1 MTSVIETY
9 DEVVHAGVV
18 EERLGVAIGMLGE
31 ERAEERGWLES
42 ARHRVAAAR
51 VGHGDLLE
59 RVLELPE
66 LRSLRG
72 DKTRELQNAAV
83 DAVDGLLAA
92 ITAHNARSPLIDA
105 IFRNLKPIAMR
116 RAKND
121 DFEQFLRELEK
132 RLVGSYVGRML
143 ADETYAPIAAPIE
156 KMRAA
161 FTAWREALHPPPRS
175 SADDDA
181 LRHELT
187 TASER
192 VALPIKQ
199 ALLLA
204 EAALQIEP
212 AIRESSCIF
221 ERPRKRSARERAA

>member
-9 DEVVHAGVV
+9 DEVVHAGVI
-18 EERLGVAIGMLGE
+18 EERLGIAIGMLGPERSE
-31 ERAEERGWLES
+31 ERSWLES
-42 ARHRVAAAR
+42 ARRRVAEAR
-51 VGHGDLLE
+51 AGHGDLLE

-72 DKTRELQNAAV
+72 DRTREMQNVAV
-83 DAVDGLLAA
+83 DAVDALLAA

-105 IFRNLKPIAMR
+105 IFRNSKPIAMR

-121 DFEQFLRELEK
+121 DFEAFLREIEK
-132 RLVGSYVGRML
+132 RLGGSYVARML
-143 ADETYAPIAAPIE
+143 ADETYAPIAAPIAR
-156 KMRAA
+156 MHAA
-161 FTAWREALHPPPRS
+161 FAAWREALHPPPRS

-187 TASER
+187 AASER

-204 EAALQIEP
+204 DAALQIEP
-212 AIRESSCIF
+212 AVRETSCIF